1 VANQINEK
9 KEKSQGG
16 GIMKNKNT
24 KPKKGPCMTFC
35 LACCCCKTDNT
46 VSYQQLD
53 KNDSETNKS
62 KGKGVNFE
70 EKSAI

>member
-1 VANQINEK
+1 MANQINEK
-9 KEKSQGG
+9 KEKNQKG
-16 GIMKNKNT
+16 GIMKKSA

-35 LACCCCKTDNT
+35 LACCCCKTENT

-53 KNDSETNKS
+53 KNDTEPGKS